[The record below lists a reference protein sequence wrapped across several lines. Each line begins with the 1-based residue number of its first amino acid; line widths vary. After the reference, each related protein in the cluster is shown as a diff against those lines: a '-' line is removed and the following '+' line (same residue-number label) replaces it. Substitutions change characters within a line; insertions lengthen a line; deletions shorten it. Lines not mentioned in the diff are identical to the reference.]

1 MTNSFVEYIETTYA
15 VFCNRSQRVK
25 GDDISRTWRQRGVD
39 ARFGNEIS
47 LKYALGERRG
57 ALTVKS
63 AFDFSRALSWSVGPQ
78 TCLLLLSRLQ
88 NCRQPRDDA
97 TVPGVGWPSL
107 LFWVMEETLCLGPYI
122 MDRHGL
128 WVSDHLVV
136 MKWLVC
142 GGNLLISFLSGF
154 LNMWPRK
161 RSWR

>member
-1 MTNSFVEYIETTYA
+1 M
-15 VFCNRSQRVK
+15 
-25 GDDISRTWRQRGVD
+25 G
-39 ARFGNEIS
+39 FGNEIS

-57 ALTVKS
+57 ALTNKS

-78 TCLLLLSRLQ
+78 TCLLLLSRPQ

-128 WVSDHLVV
+128 RVSDHLVL

-142 GGNLLISFLSGF
+142 GGNLLIGFLSGF
-154 LNMWPRK
+154 LNM
-161 RSWR
+161 